1 MTRTSSFSLSLRR
14 AVAMGVASL
23 LLMVVFSWPLAR
35 YARTGIAHTAF
46 NLAPGEPM
54 SMVPGDHLQFL
65 YHLWLAQDTFAG
77 HTPAF
82 HNLYEF
88 NTGDDAGRRD
98 VTPYYLPFS
107 AFFAAA
113 SIPFGQAAGWNFA
126 GWMSLW
132 LTGLFAWALARR
144 YAPTETAAGLLAL
157 IPLAFPYTWVN
168 LLSGSPTGLALMWVP
183 EIGRAHV

>member
-1 MTRTSSFSLSLRR
+1 MTRARSFSLSLRR
-14 AVAMGVASL
+14 TVAMGVASL

-126 GWMSLW
+126 GVMS
-132 LTGLFAWALARR
+132 TRPSRPSTPSRNCRAW
-144 YAPTETAAGLLAL
+144 
-157 IPLAFPYTWVN
+157 V
-168 LLSGSPTGLALMWVP
+168 SSPISSSCVRSATLMT
-183 EIGRAHV
+183 ICA